1 MALSYR
7 DRQTKGKTFLKQTTK
22 KAIESEGFK
31 LSEVLGNRGTR
42 VDAFTPLVQAA
53 KSYRIVGENSEEK
66 NADFTGIKGLTF
78 IVEIDGKRH
87 NVGANRIMKTFV
99 ETSIEPVVTCSLSG
113 DMLSKLSSARS
124 NQLAR
129 KEKREKKQVKK

>member
-1 MALSYR
+1 
-7 DRQTKGKTFLKQTTK
+7 LKNITK
-22 KAIESEGFK
+22 KAIESEGYK
-31 LSEVLGNRGTR
+31 LSEVLGNRGSR
-42 VDAFTPLVQAA
+42 IDAFTPLVQNA
-53 KSYRIVGENSEEK
+53 KSYRIIGENVEEK
-66 NADFTGIKGLTF
+66 QADFTGIKGLTF
-78 IVEIDGKRH
+78 KVQIDDKTF

-129 KEKREKKQVKK
+129 KEKREKKQIKK